1 MVTTYLDSSVLVAS
15 YANEPQSPLARRAL
29 MSVLQ
34 VPYTPLHHLEVRNAM
49 RVLVGR
55 RRLTAGESTK
65 VLVHLEDDVSS
76 GRLRQVPIDLYAMFS
91 AAEALSVRHASRILS
106 RSLDT
111 LHVAAALEL
120 GCSRF
125 VTFDTRQGRLAA
137 ACGLKVADL
146 TKPRTR
152 ARRR

>member
-1 MVTTYLDSSVLVAS
+1 MVTTYADSSVLVAS
-15 YANEPQSPLARRAL
+15 YANEPHSPRARRAL
-29 MSVLQ
+29 MSVPQ
-34 VPYTPLHHLEVRNAM
+34 VPYTPLHHLEVCNAL

-55 RRLTAGESTK
+55 RRLTLEESSK
-65 VLVHLEDDVSS
+65 MLVHLEDDVAA
-76 GRLRQVPIDLYAMFS
+76 GRLLQVPVDLYAVLS
-91 AAEALSVRHASRILS
+91 AADALSARHAARILS

-125 VTFDTRQGRLAA
+125 VTFDTRQARLAA

-146 TKPRTR
+146 IRTRRR

>member
-1 MVTTYLDSSVLVAS
+1 MVTTYVDSSVLVAS
-15 YANEPQSPLARRAL
+15 YANEPQSPMARRAL
-29 MSVLQ
+29 VSFPR
-34 VPYTPLHHLEVRNAM
+34 VPYTPLHHLEVRNAL

-55 RRLTAGESTK
+55 RRLTIEESSRM
-65 VLVHLEDDVSS
+65 LLHLEDDVSS
-76 GRLRQVPIDLYAMFS
+76 GRLLQVAIDLYEVFS
-91 AAEALSVRHASRILS
+91 AAETLSARHASRILS

-137 ACGLKVADL
+137 ACGLEVFDL
-146 TKPRTR
+146 TKRKSR
-152 ARRR
+152 AARR

>member
-1 MVTTYLDSSVLVAS
+1 M
-15 YANEPQSPLARRAL
+15 ARRAL
-29 MSVLQ
+29 MSVPQ
-34 VPYTPLHHLEVRNAM
+34 VPYTPLHHLEVRNAL
-49 RVLVGR
+49 RALVGR
-55 RRLTAGESTK
+55 RRLTSDESSRL
-65 VLVHLEDDVSS
+65 LVHLEGDVSS
-76 GRLRQVPIDLYAMFS
+76 ERLLEVPIDLYAVFL
-91 AAEALSVRHASRILS
+91 AAEALSARHASRILS

-125 VTFDTRQGRLAA
+125 VTFDTRQGRLAD

-146 TKPRTR
+146 TKARRR